1 MEMLIK
7 SSRDLPGRLRCY
19 LPGLILAFTIA
30 AAATFLSE
38 HYMAPVMLFAL
49 LIGMAFNFLSTEDS
63 CKAGIEL
70 TSKKLL
76 RIGVAL
82 LGARVTLGQIAGLG
96 YEPIFIVLAAVCLT
110 ILFGYVSVRLFGR
123 DKLFGLLTGGAVAI
137 CGASAALAISSVL
150 PKTKESERDTLFT
163 VIAVTGL
170 STLAM
175 IFYPILFQA
184 FGFSQE
190 ETGILLGATIH
201 DVAQVV
207 GAGYAISDETGDIA
221 TYVKLL
227 RVAMLPF
234 VVGLLAIAF
243 RNSRGEDAS
252 ASSFPWFAVGFAVIL
267 IANSLGLIAEPLRQ
281 LMEDMSRWFLV
292 AAIAAI
298 GVKTS
303 LKAMTELG
311 PLHLVVLVA
320 ETAFLAVLAMGM
332 THYLM

>member
-1 MEMLIK
+1 MELLFR
-7 SSRDLPGRLRCY
+7 SSRDVSGKLRRY
-19 LPGLILAFTIA
+19 LPGLVLAFTIA

-38 HYMAPVMLFAL
+38 HYAAPVMLFAL
-49 LIGMAFNFLSTEDS
+49 LIGMAFNFLSSEET
-63 CKAGIEL
+63 CRPGIEL

-82 LGARVTLGQIAGLG
+82 LGARVTIGQIASLG
-96 YEPIFIVLAAVCLT
+96 YEPIIIVLAGVVLT
-110 ILFGYVSVRLFGR
+110 ILFGYLTVRFFGR

-150 PKTKESERDTLFT
+150 PKSREGERDTLFT

-175 IFYPILFQA
+175 VFYPILFQA
-184 FGFSQE
+184 FGFT
-190 ETGILLGATIH
+190 ETEVGVLLGATIH

-207 GAGYAISDETGDIA
+207 GAGYAISDETGDVA

-234 VVGLLAIAF
+234 VIGLMALAF
-243 RNSRGEDAS
+243 RSSKTGDTS
-252 ASSFPWFAVGFAVIL
+252 SSFPWFAVGFAVIL
-267 IANSLGLIAEPLRQ
+267 LANSMGMLPDILRQ
-281 LMEDMSRWFLV
+281 VMQDLSRWFLV

-303 LKAMTELG
+303 IKAMTELG
-311 PLHLVVLVA
+311 PMHVAVVVA
-320 ETAFLAVLAMGM
+320 ETIFLAVLAMGL